1 MDNRKE
7 TVILFRG
14 QIESL
19 LCLSS
24 LKDVKT
30 ILRAIVLYGM
40 DNETPE
46 IPEHLTFGWLWFKN
60 TIDSHREQYAA
71 KCDRNRNSA
80 NKRWGNGD
88 DIPMD
93 ANGCERIKIMRMD
106 ANACERMQTHKN
118 HAYNDNDNDLN
129 KECILSRTCA
139 IEAERI
145 ANLYPRA
152 KIGNWQK
159 TVNSVLNAIQRE
171 FDRGNSVNDAVALVE
186 LGTREY
192 AKAAEKIK
200 HKRFIFPATKFFDDG
215 IYNNDPETWDFS
227 EENNNKGVKS
237 DSSYEYQS
245 QLD

>member
-1 MDNRKE
+1 MEKKE

-19 LCLSS
+19 LSLSS

-60 TIDSHREQYAA
+60 TIDSNREQYAA
-71 KCDRNRNSA
+71 RCDKNRTNA
-80 NKRWGNGD
+80 QKRWDKSPSMRSDATGCDG
-88 DIPMD
+88 IRSD
-93 ANGCERIKIMRMD
+93 AND
-106 ANACERMQTHKN
+106 AD
-118 HAYNDNDNDLN
+118 NDNDNDNDIN
-129 KECILSRTCA
+129 KERESITRICA
-139 IEAERI
+139 QEAEKI
-145 ANLYPRA
+145 AALYPKA
-152 KIGNWQK
+152 KIGNWQQ
-159 TVNSVLNAIQRE
+159 TVKSIISAIQRE
-171 FDRGNSVNDAVALVE
+171 FDRGNSVNDAIALVE

-200 HKRFIFPATKFFDDG
+200 HKRFIFSATKFFDDG

-227 EENNNKGVKS
+227 EENNKKGGMRD

>member
-19 LCLSS
+19 LSLSS

-71 KCDRNRNSA
+71 KCGRNRNSA

-93 ANGCERIKIMRMD
+93 ADECERMRTD
-106 ANACERMQTHKN
+106 ANACERMRTHKN
-118 HAYNDNDNDLN
+118 HAYNDNDKDKDYLN
-129 KECILSRTCA
+129 RERKNAYAYASD
-139 IEAERI
+139 AEKI
-145 ANLYPRA
+145 ANLYPKSR
-152 KIGNWQK
+152 IGNWQN
-159 TVNSVLNAIQRE
+159 VVLSIISAIQRE
-171 FDRGNSVNDAVALVE
+171 FDRGNAIEEAI
-186 LGTREY
+186 
-192 AKAAEKIK
+192 EKITQ
-200 HKRFIFPATKFFDDG
+200 ATQKYAQDVKEDKNSCYLYQGVNFFNEG
-215 IYNNDPETWDFS
+215 IYNNDPATWKKT
-227 EENNNKGVKS
+227 NNKGSKN
-237 DSSYEYQS
+237 DSSYEYTS
-245 QLD
+245 KLG

>member
-19 LCLSS
+19 LSLSS

-60 TIDSHREQYAA
+60 TIDSNREQYEA
-71 KCDRNRNSA
+71 KCDRNRSNA
-80 NKRWGNGD
+80 QKRWD
-88 DIPMD
+88 KSLSPMRPDAIGCDRMRPDAID
-93 ANGCERIKIMRMD
+93 AN
-106 ANACERMQTHKN
+106 
-118 HAYNDNDNDLN
+118 NDNDLN
-129 KECILSRTCA
+129 KECMLSRTCA
-139 IEAERI
+139 MDAERI

-159 TVNSVLNAIQRE
+159 VIKSVINAIQRE

-200 HKRFIFPATKFFDDG
+200 HKRFIFLATKFFDDG

-227 EENNNKGVKS
+227 EENNKKGGKS
-237 DSSYEYQS
+237 DSSYEYTS
-245 QLD
+245 KLD